1 MKTTSNILLILL
13 MCCFCASYAWGA
25 DQPFPDGNIHIK
37 ADSIGHGDSD
47 GIFTANGNVIVTWQG
62 LNIAS
67 DKASYDNATRILNA
81 SGNVVVTKG
90 NDVMKGE
97 SINFNLDNG
106 RGEMERATLTIPDSN
121 LTLTGEKIIRLSETD
136 FEISN
141 SELTTCEL
149 PDPSWKF
156 GGDRVKVNVLGYAT
170 GRNIVF
176 YIKDVPVLYLPWMA
190 FPVVR
195 EKRSGLLFPR
205 LGYSHGRG
213 AQLDIPVYWVIS
225 PSQDLLVDLDLLSKR
240 GAGTG
245 IDYRYIRTRGS
256 EGHFG
261 GYQIYDLLQDRWRWQ
276 ISQNHKEIFSP
287 DMNLRMDVNLNSDR
301 TFLSDFGE
309 KSGEYNRQ
317 SSDTTLN
324 ALKTWQ
330 HYAVTTHLRY
340 VEDLYAP
347 DNSKTLQTLPEI
359 GVAGVRQR
367 LFNTPLY
374 FDIDAGLANLYREA
388 LPSGQRLTVFPRVTL
403 LQSHSPYLNASFFVG
418 AHLSGYHT
426 DSGNSGGGIHH
437 NDGILIPETGARLST
452 SFSRVYQLETTALN
466 KLRHEIIPEIT
477 YSYMQ
482 NRSQQYLPIYD
493 YTDRQVWQNVAYMS
507 VTSQLNGKFVTGE
520 TSEYRDISRIKLLL
534 GHSFE
539 GTRRDLLTTMDP
551 LRPWTDLILESDTWV
566 HRLARLT
573 FDARYNLYDSRIDSS
588 TVGIEFDDKQ
598 GNLLGA
604 GYKMSRNDVEYF
616 EGRLS
621 TRLIK
626 PMTLSYSTRYSFD
639 RGGFLESVY
648 SVEYRHKCW
657 SINMA
662 LHDRPGNQSFVVN
675 FSLAGLMGKSS
686 ADPVISTANEAWK
699 GN

>member
-1 MKTTSNILLILL
+1 MKTTPSTLLLLLLI
-13 MCCFCASYAWGA
+13 CCFCAPYAWGV
-25 DQPFPDGNIHIK
+25 DSPFPDENIHIK
-37 ADSIGHGDSD
+37 ADSMGHGDSD
-47 GIFTANGNVIVTWQG
+47 GIFTASGNVLVTWQG
-62 LNIAS
+62 LNLIS
-67 DKASYDNATRILNA
+67 DKAIYDNGTRALHA

-90 NDVMKGE
+90 SDVMKGE
-97 SINFNLDNG
+97 SITLNLETG
-106 RGEMERATLTIPDSN
+106 RGEMDRATLTIPDSN
-121 LTLTGEKIIRLSETD
+121 LTLTGEKIIRLSESD

-141 SELTTCEL
+141 SELTTCEM

-156 GGDRVKVNVLGYAT
+156 SGEKLKVNVLGYAT

-176 YIKDVPVLYLPWMA
+176 YIKDVPVMYIPWMA

-205 LGYSHGRG
+205 FGYSNGRG

-225 PSQDLLVDLDLLSKR
+225 PSQDLLFDLDLLSKR
-240 GAGTG
+240 GVGTG

-261 GYQIYDLLQDRWRWQ
+261 GYQIYDLLQHSWRWQ
-276 ISQNHKEIFSP
+276 ITQNHKEIFSP

-330 HYAVTTHLRY
+330 HYALTTHLRY

-347 DNSKTLQTLPEI
+347 DNSRTLQTLPEI
-359 GVAGVRQR
+359 AVAGVRQS

-374 FDIDAGLANLYREA
+374 FDVDAGLANLYRDA

-403 LQSHSPYLNASFFVG
+403 LQSHNPYINASFYAG
-418 AHLSGYHT
+418 AHLSAYHT
-426 DSGNSGGGIHH
+426 DSEITGGGIHQ

-452 SFSRVYQLETTALN
+452 SFSRVYQLETSAIN

-477 YSYMQ
+477 YSYMP
-482 NRSQQYLPIYD
+482 NRSQKNLPFYD
-493 YTDRQVWQNVAYMS
+493 YADRTIWNNTAYLS
-507 VTSQLNGKFVTGE
+507 VTNMLNGKFVAGE
-520 TSEYRDISRIKLLL
+520 TSEYRDISRVKLLL
-534 GHSFE
+534 GYSFE
-539 GTRRDLLTTMDP
+539 GTRRDLLTTFDS
-551 LRPWTDLILESDTWV
+551 LRPWTDLMLESDTWV
-566 HRLARLT
+566 HQFARLT

-588 TVGIEFDDKQ
+588 TVGIEFDDRQ

-616 EGRLS
+616 EGRIS
-621 TRLIK
+621 TKFVK
-626 PMTLSYSTRYSFD
+626 PMTLSYATRYSFD
-639 RGGFLESVY
+639 RGDFLESVY
-648 SVEYRHKCW
+648 SAEYRHKCW
-657 SINMA
+657 SMILA
-662 LHDRPGNQSFVVN
+662 IHDRPGNQSVTVN
-675 FSLAGLMGKSS
+675 FNLAGLMGK
-686 ADPVISTANEAWK
+686 
-699 GN
+699 